1 VAVQT
6 DSTCAGDKPGLLK
19 TPFIEASSSKAE
31 SKDPWMNV
39 TSMFSEYFKTFL
51 VQTQDQHSILEFSSL
66 AVLACK
72 SLFLSLKLAQEL
84 HFFEIC
90 FTKNFQT

>member
-1 VAVQT
+1 M
-6 DSTCAGDKPGLLK
+6 LLSDFLK
-19 TPFIEASSSKAE
+19 VR
-31 SKDPWMNV
+31 KDVLFTFKVHPLV